1 MPIKFRYTS
10 REQIPT
16 EHSAFYVERDGT
28 FVLDVEGA
36 VEKSRLDEFRNNNVA
51 LQKQLQEL
59 GQRFEGIDPERAR
72 ALLQK
77 QQELDDANLIKTGDV
92 EKIVS
97 TKLAAF
103 QAELQKER
111 SRAAQLQA
119 KLEETLL
126 TRTVTEIGTKRG
138 LRASAIPD
146 LQARAKRV
154 FKIVGDAPVALEEDG
169 QTQKAG
175 ADGSPLTLDVWVEQL
190 AVTAPHLF
198 EQNAGGGAV
207 GNGSGG
213 VGQLNH
219 GRNPWKQETWNLT
232 EQSKLARTNPQLA
245 AQLKK
250 AAGR

>member
-1 MPIKFRYTS
+1 MSF
-10 REQIPT
+10 
-16 EHSAFYVERDGT
+16 G
-28 FVLDVEGA
+28 
-36 VEKSRLDEFRNNNVA
+36 NNNVA

-77 QQELDDANLIKTGDV
+77 QQELDDANLIKMSDL

-97 TKLAAF
+97 SKLAAF
-103 QAELQKER
+103 QGDLQKER
-111 SRAAQLQA
+111 NRAAQLQA

-126 TRTVTEIGTKRG
+126 MRSATEIGTKRG
-138 LRASAIPD
+138 LRGTAIPN

-175 ADGSPLTLDVWVEQL
+175 TDGSPLTLDAWVEQL
-190 AVTAPHLF
+190 AAEAPHLF

-207 GNGSGG
+207 SNGSGG
-213 VGQLNH
+213 SGN
-219 GRNPWKQETWNLT
+219 
-232 EQSKLARTNPQLA
+232 
-245 AQLKK
+245 
-250 AAGR
+250 